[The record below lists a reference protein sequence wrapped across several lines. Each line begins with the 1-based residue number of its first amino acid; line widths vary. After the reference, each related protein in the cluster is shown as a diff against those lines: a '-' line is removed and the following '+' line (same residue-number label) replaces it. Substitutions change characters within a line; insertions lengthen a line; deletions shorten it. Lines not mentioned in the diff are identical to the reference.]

1 MSQLV
6 LHANNIDEITQA
18 ELLSLLIL
26 RTSVFIVEQNCPYQD
41 ADGFDHQAIHIWFE
55 DENGIAACTRA
66 LPPHTRFEEASIGRI
81 ITAPEY
87 RGKGLGLKIVKAA
100 VEEARKR
107 FDTDRI
113 RIEAQTY
120 AIPLYEKAGFEVC
133 SEPFLEDGIEHVEMI
148 LNLQDIQDLC

>member
-87 RGKGLGLKIVKAA
+87 RGKGLGLKIVKAPL
-100 VEEARKR
+100 RKQGKGL
-107 FDTDRI
+107 T
-113 RIEAQTY
+113 QTGSGLKRRRMPSPCMKKPVLKS
-120 AIPLYEKAGFEVC
+120 A
-133 SEPFLEDGIEHVEMI
+133 
-148 LNLQDIQDLC
+148 LNLFLKTASNMLK